1 MFIWAEGLST
11 TIYYQRLCKN
21 KKNWNRYYF
30 PPNHKRKFR
39 ISNVIKNNYLSK
51 DDREYCGKIFSCIQN
66 AAESLKT
73 SPVKIVIKQA
83 TDFLENAGFEIDYLE
98 AVDANNLSLITK
110 KTNKMLIAVAVIYKK
125 VRLIDNIVVYL

>member
-1 MFIWAEGLST
+1 MSS
-11 TIYYQRLCKN
+11 R
-21 KKNWNRYYF
+21 
-30 PPNHKRKFR
+30 
-39 ISNVIKNNYLSK
+39 NNYLSK

-73 SPVKIVIKQA
+73 SPVKIVIEQA

-98 AVDANNLSLITK
+98 VVDANNLSLITK

-125 VRLIDNIVVYL
+125 VRLIDNTVVSL